1 MVHLIKYIAVFGI
14 SLLTVFIFTP
24 LFIKIAP
31 KLGLIDHPDKRC
43 IHTLPIPLAGGII
56 VFMGFHVACFALY
69 HYLWPL
75 FSGQLNLEWW
85 HAFILASSFLIGI
98 GLIDDRF
105 TISPLIKLAG
115 QSVAA
120 LLLYFLSGYQVNLL
134 NIDFNFFWGM
144 IFVLIWN
151 LTIINAFNLIDGL
164 DGLCSGLALISCAG
178 LAAVFIFR
186 GFPGDALICIA
197 LIGSCLGFLRY
208 NFFPAKIFLGD
219 TGSMFLGFSLA
230 NISLQA
236 GGKGSLFILLAALFF
251 VAGIPVIDTLLAIWR
266 RSIRKILAKNNGTT
280 PVKVMGADRE
290 HLHHRLLDF
299 GLAHKHVAYI
309 LYAVNIV
316 IVVLG
321 ITYFIYSELAAGM
334 FLIMLIVSLYLLVRY
349 ILKIE
354 LWETSRLLFNKPENK
369 VSHDFLL
376 VLYLLFDLVWMA
388 MMVWL
393 SGFVALKGEQ
403 PFISFGSWAN
413 ELPFWLFPIFIL
425 MFLSKDYIRVWHG
438 SSFKDFFLLN
448 LTIIVGG
455 LLSLAFFLI
464 LHADEDY
471 FIIINKTL
479 LFILFSTLGIVGIR
493 IPLHLFRAWS
503 IYNPKSDAA
512 QRRNILIYGAGQ
524 HGGLYLRAHYLDYP
538 SEIRESYIVG
548 FIDDNP
554 VLQNKYI
561 FGLPVLAGLSNLE
574 EVALKFHINE
584 IILSTSI
591 SDDNFNVLRQLCLKL
606 NIALLKWQAYTTP
619 I

>member
-1 MVHLIKYIAVFGI
+1 
-14 SLLTVFIFTP
+14 
-24 LFIKIAP
+24 
-31 KLGLIDHPDKRC
+31 
-43 IHTLPIPLAGGII
+43 
-56 VFMGFHVACFALY
+56 
-69 HYLWPL
+69 
-75 FSGQLNLEWW
+75 
-85 HAFILASSFLIGI
+85 
-98 GLIDDRF
+98 
-105 TISPLIKLAG
+105 
-115 QSVAA
+115 
-120 LLLYFLSGYQVNLL
+120 
-134 NIDFNFFWGM
+134 
-144 IFVLIWN
+144 
-151 LTIINAFNLIDGL
+151 
-164 DGLCSGLALISCAG
+164 
-178 LAAVFIFR
+178 
-186 GFPGDALICIA
+186 
-197 LIGSCLGFLRY
+197 
-208 NFFPAKIFLGD
+208 
-219 TGSMFLGFSLA
+219 
-230 NISLQA
+230 
-236 GGKGSLFILLAALFF
+236 
-251 VAGIPVIDTLLAIWR
+251 
-266 RSIRKILAKNNGTT
+266 
-280 PVKVMGADRE
+280 
-290 HLHHRLLDF
+290 
-299 GLAHKHVAYI
+299 
-309 LYAVNIV
+309 
-316 IVVLG
+316 
-321 ITYFIYSELAAGM
+321 
-334 FLIMLIVSLYLLVRY
+334 MLIVSLYLLVRY

-369 VSHDFLL
+369 ISHDFLL

-503 IYNPKSDAA
+503 IYNPKSDAV